1 MLKKQLSLILALML
15 VFALGSAAALAAPP
29 AVQVIINDEQV
40 IFPDQGAFLD
50 VVSGRT
56 FVPLRFVS
64 EALDVAVKWDKAT
77 QSAIV
82 TMGDSMITMPVG
94 SSQATVDGQAVA
106 LDSPAKLQ
114 NQRVMVPLSFVSEVL
129 GKTVDWNEAE
139 MIVTVSGELEPSIR
153 LASTIGPIDAGI
165 VGALAELFEEKTGI
179 KVEFEGAGTGKA
191 LEMAKTGD
199 FDLVLVHAKALE
211 EQFVNEGWG
220 TERIDLMYND
230 YVFVGP
236 ASDPAGIEGL
246 TPTEALKKIMEMESQ
261 FISRGDKSGT
271 HVAEMEL
278 WKAAEME
285 PKGDWYQ
292 VWEGGS
298 QGNSATLRYTNEQ
311 QAYTVIDRA
320 TYLTLKNEITLKVL
334 VEKHESL
341 LNYIT
346 LIPVNPDKFPQVKH
360 DMVMK
365 FVDFTTSDE
374 GQTLIQNFKKDVYGE
389 PLFFPNSAQWRA
401 KATQK

>member
-1 MLKKQLSLILALML
+1 MKKQLSLILALML